1 LLSYGEKRKGGEKP
15 CGSHAEAERDMH
27 SPPCCV
33 VGSYCMLKRERRER
47 EEERERERE
56 RTVLV
61 PTLIHRD

>member
-1 LLSYGEKRKGGEKP
+1 MVRREKAER
-15 CGSHAEAERDMH
+15 SHAEAERDMH

-47 EEERERERE
+47 GERERE